1 MLQVQAQANE
11 VCTLNALASINMEHL
26 RCKGFME
33 AMRCT
38 DGGEHCVFRR
48 ERAR

>member
-1 MLQVQAQANE
+1 MQESSIIISAANYL
-11 VCTLNALASINMEHL
+11 TKTFHINNENL
-26 RCKGFME
+26 RCKGFNE

>member
-11 VCTLNALASINMEHL
+11 VCTLNALASISMD
-26 RCKGFME
+26 RFRRKGFIE

-48 ERAR
+48 E